1 VRVTVRQTL
10 SILPALLLLA
20 SCDELLKS
28 SSSSGSKGGSLE
40 DQIQISSESKP
51 EIVAAFQ
58 AISDATR
65 EHNRAFLQYVESDG
79 PANEAAFAAGI
90 GHLDRVA
97 RAHGGLS
104 KQVIDAVNATWAYE
118 KTLFIPFDTMQR
130 QMEGMKTWSSNQSV
144 QIRGWVQIIDAQ
156 MDTFTHAVAFLE
168 RGEVPL
174 LRQNFDKHRVPRE
187 VADEFLRLRELH
199 GKEINGWKLE
209 MFREE
214 QASLQCYRDAFTSAD
229 PAKANERVAQ
239 AQQHEQKAKDFEG
252 KMITGIREQL
262 GAAGVL

>member
-1 VRVTVRQTL
+1 MTVRLPL
-10 SILPALLLLA
+10 SILPALFLLA

-28 SSSSGSKGGSLE
+28 ASSGGAKGGATLA

-51 EIVAAFQ
+51 EIVAAFE
-58 AISDATR
+58 AISAATQ

-79 PANEAAFAAGI
+79 PANEAAYAASI

-97 RAHGGLS
+97 RAQGGLA
-104 KQVIDAVNATWAYE
+104 KQIIDAVNATWAYE
-118 KTLFIPFDTMQR
+118 KTLFVPFDAMQR

-168 RGEVPL
+168 RGEVAL
-174 LRQNFDKHRVPRE
+174 LRQNFDKYRVSRE

-199 GKEINGWKLE
+199 GKEINEWKLG

-214 QASLQCYRDAFTSAD
+214 QASLQCYRDAFTTAD
-229 PAKANERVAQ
+229 PAKANELVTQ

-252 KMITGIREQL
+252 KMIASIREQV
-262 GAAGVL
+262 GATGTL

>member
-1 VRVTVRQTL
+1 VTVRQAL
-10 SILPALLLLA
+10 SIIPALLLLA
-20 SCDELLKS
+20 SCDELSKS
-28 SSSSGSKGGSLE
+28 TSSGGGKSGTLA

-65 EHNRAFLQYVESDG
+65 EHDRALLQNIDSGG

-97 RAHGGLS
+97 RSKGGLT
-104 KQVIDAVNATWAYE
+104 KQIIDAVNATWAYE
-118 KTLFIPFDTMQR
+118 KTLFVPFDTMRR
-130 QMEGMKTWSSNQSV
+130 QMAGMKTWSSDQSV
-144 QIRGWVQIIDAQ
+144 QIRGWVQIIDSQ
-156 MDTFTHAVAFLE
+156 MDTFSHAVAYLE
-168 RGEVPL
+168 RGEQPL

-187 VADEFLRLRELH
+187 VTDEFLRLRELH
-199 GKEINGWKLE
+199 GKETAELKLG

-214 QASLQCYRDAFTSAD
+214 QASLQCYRDAFTTAD
-229 PAKANERVAQ
+229 PVKANELVTQ
-239 AQQHEQKAKDFEG
+239 AQQHAQKAKDFES
-252 KMITGIREQL
+252 KMVSGIREQL